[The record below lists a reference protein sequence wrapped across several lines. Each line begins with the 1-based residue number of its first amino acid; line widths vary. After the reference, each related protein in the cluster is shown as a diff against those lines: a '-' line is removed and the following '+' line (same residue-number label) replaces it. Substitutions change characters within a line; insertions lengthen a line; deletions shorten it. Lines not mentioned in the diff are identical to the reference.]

1 MMSSSDGVVTSE
13 SSGSLQWRS
22 SELPLVIRERD
33 VEYQFSR
40 LVLYERLLR
49 AYPYTRTRLWR
60 EARVDVPPLYRA
72 PAWAALLDVECFI
85 LPVYTVANDL
95 GGGNAEFNVV
105 NFAGVKLLGYD
116 LTGAMADALQ
126 LEWECYQGVLGTED
140 RVEAL
145 RAFAEKRPPE
155 LQGK

>member
-1 MMSSSDGVVTSE
+1 MCWQRLENVPRTAYYPLIEDEFVMMSSSDGVVTSE

-72 PAWAALLDVECFI
+72 PAWAALLDVEVTRRRPTAEHAVVLFCFCEAHKW
-85 LPVYTVANDL
+85 PTCQP
-95 GGGNAEFNVV
+95 
-105 NFAGVKLLGYD
+105 LLTFTP
-116 LTGAMADALQ
+116 LKS
-126 LEWECYQGVLGTED
+126 
-140 RVEAL
+140 L
-145 RAFAEKRPPE
+145 RP
-155 LQGK
+155 